1 MERNGAGM
9 NILGIDIG
17 GSGIKAAP
25 VDVETGTL
33 AGERLRVGTPQPS
46 QPEAVAD
53 VMSDLV
59 KQFAWQGPIGCTFPA
74 VIKHGVAWSAAN
86 VDSSWIGTN
95 GQELFEQKTCCPVL
109 LLNDADAAGLAEMQF
124 GAGRGREGVVMVLT
138 FGTGIGSAVFLD
150 GKLLPNTE
158 LGHLE
163 LRGKDA
169 EHRASEAVREIKKLS
184 WKQWAER
191 VNEYLSVLEKL
202 FSPDLFIF
210 GGGVSRKHEKFF
222 SFLQTRAEIV
232 PAQLL
237 NNAGIVGAALAVAHP
252 DLLAG
257 SIYQEKLSV

>member
-1 MERNGAGM
+1 MV
-9 NILGIDIG
+9 ILGIDVG
-17 GSGIKAAP
+17 GSGIKGAP

-33 AGERLRVGTPQPS
+33 VEHRFRIATPQPS
-46 QPEAVAD
+46 QPEAVAGG
-53 VMSDLV
+53 VAAV
-59 KQFAWQGPIGCTFPA
+59 AEHFAWRGPIGCTFPA

-95 GQELFEQKTCCPVL
+95 GQELFAQATGCPVV
-109 LLNDADAAGLAEMQF
+109 LLNDADAAGLAEMRF
-124 GAGRGREGVVMVLT
+124 GAGRDRMGVVMVLT

-163 LRGKDA
+163 VRGRDA
-169 EHRASEAVREIKKLS
+169 EHRASEAARERKKLS
-184 WKQWAER
+184 WKAWA
-191 VNEYLSVLEKL
+191 VHVSEYLGVLEKL

-222 SFLQTRAEIV
+222 AYLHTRAEIV

-252 DLLAG
+252 ELLAG